1 MTADQFLNTLK
12 GFIASLTSWLKI
24 IAGVILAVLLTAT
37 LSTALG
43 HPIPYVPALKGSMQE
58 IGVFTAALAYWLSH

>member
-12 GFIASLTSWLKI
+12 TFVSSLTTWLKLFASL
-24 IAGVILAVLLTAT
+24 VLAVLLLAT

-43 HPIPYVPALKGSMQE
+43 HPIPYVPALKGGMQE
-58 IGVFTAALAYWLSH
+58 IGVFVAAVAYWLSH